1 MLNSPLRTSRAK
13 WLDEKISAFHGCFPR
28 ENEEEEEKN
37 RGTKRR
43 SERTAEARVG
53 RADEF
58 FQASSTVTVIYESK
72 KLHRWAN
79 VFAESSAITS
89 EQTALQIHGANQPAV
104 GSSGERPGLIVCH
117 LNWIRS
123 FYFAPFHHFRCFS
136 FPLICL
142 LFVVLCRFLT
152 DIYLRSVLRIYTN
165 RRWRKLRFVVTGSQ
179 SFVK

>member
-1 MLNSPLRTSRAK
+1 MKKKR
-13 WLDEKISAFHGCFPR
+13 EK
-28 ENEEEEEKN
+28 KN

-43 SERTAEARVG
+43 NERTAEARVG
-53 RADEF
+53 RADKF

-104 GSSGERPGLIVCH
+104 GSSGERPGLMARH

-123 FYFAPFHHFRCFS
+123 FYFAAFDDFRCFS

-142 LFVVLCRFLT
+142 LFDVLCRFLT
-152 DIYLRSVLRIYTN
+152 DIYLKSVSRIYAN
-165 RRWRKLRFVVTGSQ
+165 RRRRKLRFIVTGSQ

>member
-1 MLNSPLRTSRAK
+1 MTRREDLGVSRLFSQRK
-13 WLDEKISAFHGCFPR
+13 WRRS
-28 ENEEEEEKN
+28 EKN
-37 RGTKRR
+37 RGTKRWN
-43 SERTAEARVG
+43 ERTAEARVG
-53 RADEF
+53 RVDEF

-79 VFAESSAITS
+79 VFAEKFGNY
-89 EQTALQIHGANQPAV
+89 ERANSLTNSWRE
-104 GSSGERPGLIVCH
+104 SSGERPGLMARH

-123 FYFAPFHHFRCFS
+123 FYFAAFDDFRCFS

-142 LFVVLCRFLT
+142 LFDVLYRFLT
-152 DIYLRSVLRIYTN
+152 DIYLKSVLRICAS